1 MKKIVKPNFSVADVL
16 IECIDNL
23 QNENLKQE
31 LIDSTN
37 QFTSAESDFESK
49 VITNTLH
56 QIQQNIEISNTI
68 NSSVLKGIYTDRMV
82 NKTNKGRV
90 FYNSIFIS
98 APYGKCPFCSVK
110 QVRTLDHYLPK
121 SKYPILSI
129 TPNNLVPSCSD
140 CNKDKLVDS
149 PTSSEEETLHPYFD
163 DIENFDW
170 LKAKILTLNPIKFE
184 YYVSPPNEWS
194 DLLKTRLTNHFSAYL
209 LNDLYSIH
217 AIEEFEN
224 IKLQLT
230 KLYQNLGVNQ
240 LKEHILDCYISRYS
254 VNKNSWQTAFYNC
267 LYENEDFCNGS
278 FI

>member
-1 MKKIVKPNFSVADVL
+1 MRKIEKPSFSVAEVL
-16 IECIDNL
+16 IDCIDNL

-37 QFTSAESDFESK
+37 QFTNAERDFENKIS
-49 VITNTLH
+49 TNSLYL
-56 QIQQNIEISNTI
+56 ISQNIEISNTI
-68 NSSVLKGIYTDRMV
+68 NSSVLKGIYTNRMV
-82 NKTNKGRV
+82 KKTNKGRE

-98 APYGKCPFCSVK
+98 APNGKCPFCNVK

-163 DIENFDW
+163 NIENFDW
-170 LKAKILTLNPIKFE
+170 LKARIITINPIKFE
-184 YYVSPPNEWS
+184 YYILPPNEWS
-194 DLLKTRLTNHFSAYL
+194 DILKTRLINHFSAYL

-224 IKLQLT
+224 IKQQLT
-230 KLYQNLGVNQ
+230 NLHQNLGIIQ
-240 LKEHILDCYISRYS
+240 LKEHILDCYTSRYS

-267 LYENEDFCNGS
+267 LYENEDFCNGN